1 MSVDFCYCQL
11 LEDFQSFLPGWKSEK
26 RNEAT
31 TWPQL
36 ENEIIK
42 YQVAD
47 YDYDGVDD
55 DYVEAFIS
63 SLSHSWMDGWDDG

>member
-1 MSVDFCYCQL
+1 M

-47 YDYDGVDD
+47 YDGYHDD
-55 DYVEAFIS
+55 DDEEEEEEEYS
-63 SLSHSWMDGWDDG
+63 MSLMM

>member
-1 MSVDFCYCQL
+1 

-42 YQVAD
+42 YQVTMM
-47 YDYDGVDD
+47 GMMMLLLLLLLRRRRR
-55 DYVEAFIS
+55 IS
-63 SLSHSWMDGWDDG
+63 MSLMM

>member
-1 MSVDFCYCQL
+1 M

-42 YQVAD
+42 YQVTMMGMMMLLL
-47 YDYDGVDD
+47 YDD
-55 DYVEAFIS
+55 D
-63 SLSHSWMDGWDDG
+63 DDEEEEEEEEEEED

>member
-1 MSVDFCYCQL
+1 L

-47 YDYDGVDD
+47 YDGYHDD
-55 DYVEAFIS
+55 DEEEE
-63 SLSHSWMDGWDDG
+63 D